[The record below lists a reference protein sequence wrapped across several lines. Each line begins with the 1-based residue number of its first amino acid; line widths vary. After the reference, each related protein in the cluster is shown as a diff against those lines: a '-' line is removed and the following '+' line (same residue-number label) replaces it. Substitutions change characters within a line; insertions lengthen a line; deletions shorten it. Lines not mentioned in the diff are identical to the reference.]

1 MKTPFEQISKQQN
14 QELLMRIERL
24 EMQLNN
30 TLELID
36 ERFIDQLDKADR
48 DFAHQNHVTRQL
60 EEIEFSIMETDKR
73 LEIID
78 AENVFLTYDEKLRD
92 FSLKIES
99 LINQT
104 ESNDVADQIDDS
116 SRLLEDRIMQNTKMI
131 GENRAEIYSIAK
143 NQSELVN
150 RVSSIETISKN
161 ETHLLTESLSQ
172 ISDKLNKTIIEMQ
185 ANSTKEFEEISNTIH
200 QILNLNQEV
209 DSTMQNVSKSLVHL
223 NEQMLSNSTSLQSQI
238 ISQKKSFKSFEAE
251 ASESLK
257 KITDQLLTLN
267 SSVIDAADNQSSTR
281 KEDNLKPSFIN
292 RQS

>member
-1 MKTPFEQISKQQN
+1 MKTLFEQISKQQN
-14 QELLMRIERL
+14 QELLARIERL

-36 ERFIDQLDKADR
+36 ERFIDQLDKDDR
-48 DFAHQNHVTRQL
+48 DLAHQNHVTRQL

-73 LEIID
+73 LDIID

-92 FSLKIES
+92 VSLQIES

-143 NQSELVN
+143 NQSELVS
-150 RVSSIETISKN
+150 RVSSIEVISEN
-161 ETHLLTESLSQ
+161 ETHLLTGSLS
-172 ISDKLNKTIIEMQ
+172 KLNNLNATMVEVQ
-185 ANSTKEFEEISNTIH
+185 TNLTKELEDTSNTIH
-200 QILNLNQEV
+200 QILKFNQEV

-281 KEDNLKPSFIN
+281 KEDNPKPSSIN